1 MVTQS
6 KERTEGEGEIPDPQS
21 VPEPSAGPASDE
33 SLLDLLSAMFTLI
46 QQTLADHVALARIE
60 LRLTLKS
67 VVLISLM
74 LSCMAL
80 LGVLMGITLLFGLGY
95 YAITLG
101 AHWGVVVIGL
111 LVAQGLLIWGA
122 LLQIKKLAK
131 SLGFPVSR
139 RALSAW
145 SEDPLTKNGK
155 EEPSAGG
162 KPPAGGKPSDN
173 AAPVTES
180 KEAMAR

>member
-1 MVTQS
+1 MVA
-6 KERTEGEGEIPDPQS
+6 ERKDESPNLQS

-33 SLLDLLSAMFTLI
+33 SLLDLLAAVLTLI
-46 QQTLADHVALARIE
+46 QQTLADHVALARVE

-67 VVLISLM
+67 VVLISLL

-101 AHWGVVVIGL
+101 VHWGAVVIGL
-111 LVAQGLLIWGA
+111 LVAQGLLLWGS
-122 LLQIKKLAK
+122 LWQIKKLAK

-139 RALSAW
+139 RALKAW
-145 SEDPLTKNGK
+145 REDPSADKK
-155 EEPSAGG
+155 PSA
-162 KPPAGGKPSDN
+162 KSQET
-173 AAPVTES
+173 AA
-180 KEAMAR
+180 

>member
-1 MVTQS
+1 MV
-6 KERTEGEGEIPDPQS
+6 KEGKARDENRPDLRSAPDP
-21 VPEPSAGPASDE
+21 SADPASDE
-33 SLLDLLSAMFTLI
+33 TLFDLLTGMLTLI
-46 QQTLADHVALARIE
+46 QQTLSDHVALARIE

-101 AHWGVVVIGL
+101 AHWGVVVVGL
-111 LVAQGLLIWGA
+111 LVAQGLLIWGS

-139 RALSAW
+139 RALKAW
-145 SEDPLTKNGK
+145 REEPSVGK
-155 EEPSAGG
+155 EPSADKEPSAGQG
-162 KPPAGGKPSDN
+162 PSAG
-173 AAPVTES
+173 AQR
-180 KEAMAR
+180 KEAIAQ